1 MRTNLPT
8 NGGSIVRA
16 LATVDSLP
24 CAFVQGTHLL
34 EQPDAIAVLQ
44 VEQPVEIPVQV
55 VREIGDL
62 LPQLVVCVVP

>member
-1 MRTNLPT
+1 
-8 NGGSIVRA
+8 
-16 LATVDSLP
+16 VDSLP